1 MPSVRTL
8 LANNRALV
16 RFVAI
21 MVAAYLVWYVIY
33 DLWLL
38 PDGRLDEWLSIKVAG
53 WTAGLINL
61 FGGEAVHA
69 ERIVRMPGT
78 LGIQL
83 INGCN
88 GLAVLSLFVG
98 FVLAYPGSWARRAWF
113 IPLGIVVVLGT
124 NVVRCA
130 VLLLLQRQSM
140 EAFEAGHG
148 GAGLVVFYFVVFL
161 LWMVWAR
168 IGGGEAPR
176 KKDPPPRLTTPEAV
190 PA

>member
-1 MPSVRTL
+1 
-8 LANNRALV
+8 
-16 RFVAI
+16 
-21 MVAAYLVWYVIY
+21 
-33 DLWLL
+33 
-38 PDGRLDEWLSIKVAG
+38 
-53 WTAGLINL
+53 
-61 FGGEAVHA
+61 
-69 ERIVRMPGT
+69 MPGT

-113 IPLGIVVVLGT
+113 IPLGIVIVLGT

-140 EAFEAGHG
+140 EAFELGHG

-168 IGGGEAPR
+168 IGGGDAPR
-176 KKDPPPRLTTPEAV
+176 PPRQTDAPPDLATPQAV